1 MALRSVQPRLTAQAS
16 RGPARAGCK
25 WVYYESFGMKTLF
38 PVVLGVKTI
47 AYLTPKDV
55 GSRPP
60 STSRAYRFAWRSVN
74 SVISGGQLRR
84 IGTMTVP
91 IPALV

>member
-1 MALRSVQPRLTAQAS
+1 
-16 RGPARAGCK
+16 
-25 WVYYESFGMKTLF
+25 MKTLAPLIF
-38 PVVLGVKTI
+38 GVKTI
-47 AYLTPKDV
+47 AYLTPKDA
-55 GSRPP
+55 GSRPF
-60 STSRAYRFAWRSVN
+60 STSHAYRFAWRSVN

>member
-1 MALRSVQPRLTAQAS
+1 MTLRSIKLRLTAQAS
-16 RGPARAGCK
+16 GGPVKVDCK
-25 WVYYESFGMKTLF
+25 WVYYESFGFKPPV
-38 PVVLGVKTI
+38 PVVVDVKTI
-47 AYLTPKDV
+47 AYLKPKHV

-84 IGTMTVP
+84 IGTITVP